1 MINKNSNSFKNNVKQ
16 NRIQCLLRYG
26 MKKMFKNVL
35 KNNATVRDI
44 SVSMQSSSYIV
55 DSNLS
60 KNLY

>member
-1 MINKNSNSFKNNVKQ
+1 ME
-16 NRIQCLLRYG
+16 
-26 MKKMFKNVL
+26 KMFKNVL